1 MGKRKTFKQKY
12 TSFMYEHLW
21 LKYIVDYGVAFVLSV
36 VSAAVF
42 AFGIVC
48 FMRPGLDGI
57 PDLVS
62 GGSSGL
68 AQTIA
73 LVLEMMGVNIEK
85 HRNLLFSLAYIV
97 INIPLIVLAFVGI
110 GKRFAIFTIVNVAFV
125 FLFSNIFESGGG
137 SAMGKFFD
145 DVAVFINNNGGLLAR
160 ALFAGLCTGLSSG
173 IAFKIDSSAGGF
185 DIVSY
190 YISLRKGSSTGPYIA
205 LINGIIIGSF
215 YLLTGLRG
223 GEILLGGTL
232 FSSWVG
238 AVSCVFFSIIYLV
251 ETMLIVD
258 LINVRNKKV
267 QVQINTANEDLPRL
281 LIANVPHGATVV
293 KAKGAYSGNDRILV
307 YLIISTYELKQV
319 IDLIKEIDPES
330 FVNVTSLQ
338 QVVGRFYMKPVK

>member
-1 MGKRKTFKQKY
+1 
-12 TSFMYEHLW
+12 MYEHLW
-21 LKYIVDYGVAFVLSV
+21 LKYIVDYGIAFVLSV

-73 LVLEMMGVNIEK
+73 LALEMMGVNIEK

-97 INIPLIVLAFVGI
+97 INIPLIILAFIGI
-110 GKRFAIFTIVNVAFV
+110 GKRFAIFTIVNVASV
-125 FLFSNIFESGGG
+125 FIFSNIFEGQ
-137 SAMGKFFD
+137 FFEQ
-145 DVAVFINNNGGLLAR
+145 VAIFINENGGLLAR

-185 DIVSY
+185 DIISY

-205 LINGIIIGSF
+205 MINGVIISTF
-215 YLLTGLRG
+215 YLLTGFRG
-223 GEILLGGTL
+223 VGIYLGGMEFNSWTGAISCVL
-232 FSSWVG
+232 FSL
-238 AVSCVFFSIIYLV
+238 IYLV

-267 QVQINTANEDLPRL
+267 QLQINTSNADLPRL
-281 LIANVPHGATVV
+281 LLANIPHGATVV
-293 KAKGAYSGNDRILV
+293 KAKGAYSGNDRLIIYLV
-307 YLIISTYELKQV
+307 ISTYELKQV
-319 IDLIKEIDPES
+319 LEFIKEIDPES
-330 FVNVTSLQ
+330 FVNITSLQ
-338 QVVGRFYMKPVK
+338 QVVGRFYMRPVK